1 MPQPGQTGKQSQCV
15 LGLSIHLLPNFWTL
29 FLKTKKPIL
38 CQLAQV
44 VHGKKMKLSIMGV
57 RKSKVKVI
65 RPKTD
70 LEAFHSFIH
79 SLTHSLTHSFTH
91 SLIQWFHNQKMAKA
105 SFSNIFGRVI
115 SPVSKLSCCF
125 TFVLQLYKPCHLFS
139 NQSKTAVKAGCP
151 HTVLFK

>member
-29 FLKTKKPIL
+29 FLKTKKPIW

-79 SLTHSLTHSFTH
+79 SFTHSFTHSLIHSLTHSLTHSFTH
-91 SLIQWFHNQKMAKA
+91 SFTHSLIHSLTHSMISQSKNGKSIILQHFWSSNFSCFQVKLLFH
-105 SFSNIFGRVI
+105 F
-115 SPVSKLSCCF
+115 CF
-125 TFVLQLYKPCHLFS
+125 TAL
-139 NQSKTAVKAGCP
+139 
-151 HTVLFK
+151 